1 VDTTLADPT
10 KPRWDITNPRY
21 RVTLWSPD
29 GGHEDWDL
37 ADVGEVTAVLEWA
50 RNRTPVGGRH
60 DVHVLLDHESFG
72 LGLINL
78 AAGTGPAEKTGRSTA
93 A

>member
-1 VDTTLADPT
+1 MDTTLADPT

-21 RVTLWSPD
+21 RVTLWSAD
-29 GGHEDWDL
+29 GSREDWDL
-37 ADVGEVTAVLEWA
+37 ADVGGVTAVLEWA
-50 RNRTPVGGRH
+50 RRRTAEGGRH

-72 LGLINL
+72 LGLIAL
-78 AAGTGPAEKTGRSTA
+78 ATDGRPAEKAGRQTA